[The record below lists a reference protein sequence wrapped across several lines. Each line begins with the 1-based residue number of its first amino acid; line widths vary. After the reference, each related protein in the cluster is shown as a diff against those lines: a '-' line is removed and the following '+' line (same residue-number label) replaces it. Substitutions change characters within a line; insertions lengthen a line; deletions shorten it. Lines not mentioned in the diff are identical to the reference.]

1 MSSSSP
7 SPSLSSFDGKNWT
20 IPPIGVVRSAFT
32 EKFGIPRQPGLTP
45 EAKGVIELNPHEMF
59 PAACKELDRFSH
71 IWVIFVFHANESRD
85 WKPAIRPP
93 RLGGNKKVGVLS
105 SRSPHRPNPI
115 GMSVVKLDRIELDHP
130 KGVRL
135 HVSGLDILDGSPVL
149 DIKPYLPY
157 ADSIAGANSGWADD
171 PIEKHEVRFTEKA
184 LQDLKAREFKQLNLK
199 PMIIEMLE
207 LDPRPAF
214 QKRRM
219 PVSHPNSVGKKFGF
233 SLFDFDVKWEIE
245 IDHLLVTGIEDL
257 VNGKPAKK
265 TKN

>member
-1 MSSSSP
+1 MSIP
-7 SPSLSSFDGKNWT
+7 QSPSLSSFDGKNWT

-45 EAKGVIELNPHEMF
+45 EAKGIVQLQPHALF
-59 PAACKELDRFSH
+59 AAACKELDQFTH
-71 IWVIFVFHANESRD
+71 IWIIFVFHANESRD

-130 KGVRL
+130 DGVRL

-157 ADSIAGANSGWADD
+157 ADSIPNANSGWAND
-171 PIEKHEVRFTEKA
+171 PIPKTEVRFTEEA
-184 LQDLKAREFKQLNLK
+184 LNDIERRQTEQLNLK

-219 PVSHPNSVGKKFGF
+219 PVDDPASVGKRFGF
-233 SLFDFDVKWEIE
+233 SLFDFDVKWEIQD
-245 IDHLLVTGIEDL
+245 DHLLVTGVENL

-265 TKN
+265 SKS

>member
-1 MSSSSP
+1 MSIP
-7 SPSLSSFDGKNWT
+7 QSPSLSSFDGTTWT

-45 EAKGVIELNPHEMF
+45 EAKGVIELNDHEF
-59 PAACKELDRFSH
+59 FKPACKELETFSH
-71 IWVIFVFHANESRD
+71 LWIIFVFHGNESRE

-115 GMSVVKLDRIELDHP
+115 GMSVVKIDRVDLNDP
-130 KGVRL
+130 KGVRIY
-135 HVSGLDILDGSPVL
+135 VSGLDILDGSPVL

-157 ADSIAGANSGWADD
+157 ADAVPEANSGWADD
-171 PIEKHEVRFTEKA
+171 PIEKTPVQFTENA
-184 LQDLKAREFKQLNLK
+184 LKDIKDRELRQLNLK

-219 PVSHPNSVGKKFGF
+219 PVSDPQSIGKKFGF
-233 SLFDFDVKWEIE
+233 NLFGFDVKWEIQPG
-245 IDHLLVTGIEDL
+245 HLLVTSIEDL
-257 VNGKPAKK
+257 IDGKPARKS
-265 TKN
+265 KN